1 MITGNRTLDRGRE
14 GGRCYN
20 NIRNEG
26 ENVWFELR
34 SKDDVGSNNSSPCH
48 WKAAQSKQA

>member
-1 MITGNRTLDRGRE
+1 MNSSHDYQQSFLIAGTGTLDRGRE

-20 NIRNEG
+20 DIRNKG

-34 SKDDVGSNNSSPCH
+34 SKDDVGSNN
-48 WKAAQSKQA
+48 